1 MQERGGVQ
9 GRPEPAGTETGPVG
23 PHVVRFVTA
32 RTVLAALRRGGP
44 FTVSELVELTG
55 LTRATVI
62 AVCEDLVR
70 RGWAEE
76 QDPERTGP
84 QRGRPPRTFGF
95 RADAGV
101 VVGLDV
107 GAHKTTAL
115 VTDLRGDILSTAS
128 GDLPRGA
135 RTAQAR
141 LDVVSG
147 VALAAL
153 RDAGREPRH
162 VLAVG
167 VGVAAPVDRNGHVAA
182 GSDFWEMFDVGLAA
196 ALFDRHGWHV
206 LLENDANLAALAE
219 QWRGAAQGLDDVAV
233 LLAGERLG
241 AGIIE
246 SGRLLHGR
254 NGAAGELAFLRLV
267 DGAVGPHG
275 IAQLAREWGA
285 EAAAQPTGLAGLA
298 PSEVTA
304 EAVFTAAEDG
314 DAAAAAV
321 LVRLEDRMARVI
333 AVLSTLLNPELVVL
347 GGAIAPAAA
356 RLLPGIRAALPD
368 LTETPAEIEVSGL
381 GGEAVALGAIR
392 RALDDVAERS
402 LAIALPDVG

>member
-1 MQERGGVQ
+1 MHERAG
-9 GRPEPAGTETGPVG
+9 GRPERERVERPVG
-23 PHVVRFVTA
+23 PHVVRFATA
-32 RTVLAALRRGGP
+32 RTVLAALRGGGP
-44 FTVSELVELTG
+44 FTVTELVEQTG

-76 QDPERTGP
+76 QTPERAGP
-84 QRGRPPRTFGF
+84 QRGRPPRSFGF

-101 VVGLDV
+101 VVGLDI
-107 GAHKTTAL
+107 GAHKATAL
-115 VTDLRGDILSTAS
+115 VADLGGEILATAS
-128 GDLPRGA
+128 GGLPRGA
-135 RTAQAR
+135 RTAGAR

-147 VALAAL
+147 VALASL
-153 RDAGREPRH
+153 ENAGRDPRQ

-167 VGVAAPVDRNGHVAA
+167 AGVAAPVDRDGHVAE

-246 SGRLLHGR
+246 SGRLLRGR

-285 EAAAQPTGLAGLA
+285 EAASQPKGLAGLGPA
-298 PSEVTA
+298 DVTA
-304 EAVFTAAEDG
+304 EAVFAAADDG
-314 DAAAAAV
+314 DPAAAGV
-321 LVRLEDRMARVI
+321 LLRLEDRMARVI

-356 RLLPGIRAALPD
+356 RLLPGIRAALPE

-381 GGEAVALGAIR
+381 GGEAVALGAVR
-392 RALDDVAERS
+392 RALDYVADWS
-402 LAIALPDVG
+402 LEITLPDPG

>member
-1 MQERGGVQ
+1 MQPR
-9 GRPEPAGTETGPVG
+9 TETATVG

-32 RTVLAALRRGGP
+32 RSVLAELRRDGP
-44 FTVSELVELTG
+44 LTATELVGLTG

-76 QDPERTGP
+76 HHPERSGP

-107 GAHKTTAL
+107 GEHRATAL
-115 VTDLRGDILSTAS
+115 VADLRGDLLGTAS
-128 GDLPRGA
+128 GILPGRSSPA
-135 RTAQAR
+135 EAR
-141 LDVVSG
+141 LDA
-147 VALAAL
+147 VAATAIAAL
-153 RDAGREPRH
+153 RSAGAGPER

-167 VGVAAPVDRNGHVAA
+167 AGVAAPVDRGGRVAE
-182 GSDFWEMFDVGLAA
+182 GSPFWEMFDVGVAEALLA
-196 ALFDRHGWHV
+196 RHGWHV

-219 QWRGAAQGLDDVAV
+219 QWRGAAQGHDDVAV

-241 AGIIE
+241 AGLIE
-246 SGRLLHGR
+246 SGRLLRGR

-285 EAAAQPTGLAGLA
+285 EAARAPGGLAGLA
-298 PSEVTA
+298 PRDVTA
-304 EAVFTAAEDG
+304 EAVFEAARDG
-314 DAAAAAV
+314 DPGAARV
-321 LVRLEDRMARVI
+321 LRRLEQRMARVV

-347 GGAIAPAAA
+347 GGAVAPSAAQ
-356 RLLPGIRAALPD
+356 LLPGIRAELPALTD
-368 LTETPAEIEVSGL
+368 TPARVEVSGL
-381 GGEAVALGAIR
+381 GGDAVALGAVR
-392 RALDDVAERS
+392 RALDDVAERA
-402 LAIALPDVG
+402 LEIELPDARTAS

>member
-1 MQERGGVQ
+1 MEVVKTARRAAVNGQ
-9 GRPEPAGTETGPVG
+9 VG

-32 RTVLAALRRGGP
+32 RTVLTVLRGGGP
-44 FTVSELVELTG
+44 YTVTELVELAG

-76 QDPERTGP
+76 QDPERAGP

-101 VVGLDV
+101 VVGLDI

-115 VTDLRGDILSTAS
+115 VADLRGEILATAS
-128 GDLPRGA
+128 GGLPRG
-135 RTAQAR
+135 TETGEAR
-141 LDVVSG
+141 LDVVSA

-153 RDAGREPRH
+153 QDAGRRPRD
-162 VLAVG
+162 VLSVG
-167 VGVAAPVDRNGHVAA
+167 AGVAAPVDRNGHVAE
-182 GSDFWEMFDVGLAA
+182 GSGFWEMFDVGLAA

-241 AGIIE
+241 GGIIE
-246 SGRLLHGR
+246 SGRLLRGR

-285 EAAAQPTGLAGLA
+285 DAAAQPKGLAGLNPA
-298 PSEVTA
+298 EVTA
-304 EAVFTAAEDG
+304 EAVFAAADDG
-314 DAAAAAV
+314 DPAAAAV
-321 LVRLEDRMARVI
+321 LRRLEDRMARVV

-356 RLLPGIRAALPD
+356 RLLPGIRAALPE

-381 GGEAVALGAIR
+381 GGEAVALGAVR

-402 LAIALPDVG
+402 LEIALPG

>member
-1 MQERGGVQ
+1 MVKTARSGAEN
-9 GRPEPAGTETGPVG
+9 GPVG
-23 PHVVRFVTA
+23 PHVVRRVTA
-32 RTVLAALRRGGP
+32 RAVLDALRSGGP
-44 FTVSELVELTG
+44 FTVSELVDRTA

-76 QDPERTGP
+76 HVLERSGP

-101 VVGLDV
+101 VVGLDI

-115 VTDLRGDILSTAS
+115 VADLRGEILGTAS
-128 GDLPRGA
+128 GAFRDTAKGA
-135 RTAQAR
+135 RER
-141 LDVVSG
+141 LGVVSST
-147 VALAAL
+147 AISAL
-153 RDAGREPRH
+153 RAAGSAAER

-167 VGVAAPVDRNGHVAA
+167 AGVAAPVDRSGHVAE

-196 ALFDRHGWHV
+196 ALRERHGWHV

-219 QWRGAAQGLDDVAV
+219 QWLGAARGLDDVAV
-233 LLAGERLG
+233 VLAGERLG

-246 SGRLLHGR
+246 SGRLLRGR
-254 NGAAGELAFLRLV
+254 NGAAGELAFLGLV

-285 EAAAQPTGLAGLA
+285 EAAAQPRGLAGLA
-298 PSEVTA
+298 PADVTA
-304 EAVFTAAEDG
+304 EAVFAAADDGDSAAEG
-314 DAAAAAV
+314 V
-321 LVRLEDRMARVI
+321 LRRLEGRMARVI

-356 RLLPGIRAALPD
+356 RLLPGIRLELKE
-368 LTETPAEIEVSGL
+368 LTETPAEVEVSAL
-381 GGEAVALGAIR
+381 EGEAVALGAVR
-392 RALDDVAERS
+392 RALDDVTER
-402 LAIALPDVG
+402 ALEIELPGSHPASV